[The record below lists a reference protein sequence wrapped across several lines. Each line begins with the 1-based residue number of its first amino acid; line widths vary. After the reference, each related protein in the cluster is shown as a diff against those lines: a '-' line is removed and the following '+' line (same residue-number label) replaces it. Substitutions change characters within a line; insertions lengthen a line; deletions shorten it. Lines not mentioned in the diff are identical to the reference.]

1 MMDTPTK
8 LTTILVG
15 QTRCPVCGAA
25 PFDGKT
31 AIVDLSRRYSCGAT
45 FSVSLICEA
54 IVAADPCPTG
64 SRVQADLMTREAA
77 MVAEAA

>member
-1 MMDTPTK
+1 MTAAKTK
-8 LTTILVG
+8 LLAVLEG
-15 QTRCPVCGAA
+15 QRRCPVCGAA
-25 PFDGKT
+25 PFDGNT

-54 IVAADPCPTG
+54 IVAADPCPAG
-64 SRVQADLMTREAA
+64 SRVQADLLTREAA